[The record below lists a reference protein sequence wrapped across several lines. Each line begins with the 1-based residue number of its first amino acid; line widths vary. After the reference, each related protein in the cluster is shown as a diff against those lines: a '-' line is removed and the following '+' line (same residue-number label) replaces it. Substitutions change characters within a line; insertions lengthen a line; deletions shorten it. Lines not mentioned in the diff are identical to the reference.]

1 MNRWEITPALSRAL
15 LVSGLLVGGA
25 VLLGQPALVVL
36 AAPFVVLAAFALIA
50 CGSAVL
56 RVLPRMVVEGQ
67 DWPGSRSAEAARQ
80 APDHR

>member
-1 MNRWEITPALSRAL
+1 MYNTGALTPAAM
-15 LVSGLLVGGA
+15 GVGAGA
-25 VLLGQPALVVL
+25 SL
-36 AAPFVVLAAFALIA
+36 PFLEMSPLWWVLAAFALIA